1 MLLWHIQIILF
12 PLPTLTGN
20 YDCPLD
26 LKYLRL
32 SINIRPWW
40 WKKFANIHRSDGGRV
55 VVRTTYLSLV
65 LSLIMGP
72 PKKYNSIVKSHY
84 LVELSLYLTDREAL
98 IVLCAFVKARR
109 KRLQHEERVE
119 RVKTFKTRTVHFTFW
134 LRIFVSAYVV
144 ITQITAPSMFANLC
158 WVLLSLLVGSL
169 IPKFHFQLM
178 KKRLERSSGKGWT

>member
-55 VVRTTYLSLV
+55 VVRTTYFSLV
-65 LSLIMGP
+65 LSLIMSP
-72 PKKYNSIVKSHY
+72 PRKYNSILKSHY
-84 LVELSLYLTDREAL
+84 WLHWLSLYLTNREAL
-98 IVLCAFVKARR
+98 IVLCAVVKARR
-109 KRLQHEERVE
+109 KRPQHEESVGRL
-119 RVKTFKTRTVHFTFW
+119 KTFKTRTVHFTFS
-134 LRIFVSAYVV
+134 LRIFVSAHVV
-144 ITQITAPSMFANLC
+144 IAQITAPSMFANLC
-158 WVLLSLLVGSL
+158 WVFCRYLSAHLFRNFTFS
-169 IPKFHFQLM
+169 
-178 KKRLERSSGKGWT
+178 